1 MRKYLELF
9 TENFPADIADKL
21 VSSNWPYVGYSMT
34 EDRVIHA
41 AIPEPEEPDPA
52 AGYVDL
58 GLSVMWASCNLGASN
73 PEELGETYKWG
84 ETDEH
89 KRGEKEYIEAP
100 NLSEHSYSYDRDA
113 VTASMKNNPYVKYLH
128 YRIPTAELWQEL
140 IDNTTREVYTN
151 SEGRNI
157 CKYTS
162 NINGNFILL
171 PLLMQT
177 EGNKNIYYKTTTPSS
192 LNGKG
197 SSNSTVGKII
207 RIYSESSTTGVV
219 SDFNDAKGDDQNN
232 YVRGVC
238 SYPPKTDIIQYGNSI
253 SSDSTFVLTSAHSIE
268 ITCPENFTVYF
279 STTPN
284 FTPGSTDENVVGY
297 YKAVKREDNYYRQ
310 ISCQELS
317 FGQSE
322 HDYLYMCFVCD
333 KATTLTPSVWN
344 VPSCL
349 EQTILI
355 NLGEPVSIPASDNNV
370 YRIVYND
377 IANYDLTV
385 AWDKTSTMTAYVS
398 SYCNFAT
405 TALDL
410 LKTIVLNRRRP
421 SLTVTSSEV
430 DTWLSKSLEDNY
442 VYVRLV
448 STDAGNVTFTSSKP
462 AE

>member
-1 MRKYLELF
+1 MKKHLELF
-9 TENFPADIADKL
+9 SNGFDATLEVKIKPE
-21 VSSNWPYVGYSMT
+21 NWPYIGY
-34 EDRVIHA
+34 DVINDTVA
-41 AIPEPEEPDPA
+41 WSTIIEKEEPLTS
-52 AGYVDL
+52 GFVDL

-100 NLSEHSYSYDRDA
+100 YLSEHSYSYDRDT
-113 VTASMKNNPYVKYLH
+113 VTVSMKNNPYVKYLH

-171 PLLMQT
+171 PLLMT
-177 EGNKNIYYKTTTPSS
+177 AEGNNEIYYKTTTPSS
-192 LNGKG
+192 SVGKEQ
-197 SSNSTVGKII
+197 SNSSVGKII
-207 RIYSESSTTGVV
+207 RIFSESGTNIVV
-219 SDFNDAKGDDQNN
+219 SDFNDAKGEPQNN

-268 ITCPENFTVYF
+268 ITCPEDFAVYF
-279 STTPN
+279 SNTPD
-284 FTPGSTDENVVGY
+284 FVPDSTDENVVGY

-322 HDYLYMCFVCD
+322 HDYLYMRFVCD
-333 KATTLTPSVWN
+333 KATTLTPSIWN
-344 VPSCL
+344 VSSCL
-349 EQTILI
+349 EKTILI
-355 NLGEPVSIPASDNNV
+355 SLDEPVSRPASGNNV

-385 AWDKTSTMTAYVS
+385 VWDHKSTNLSTYVA
-398 SYCNFAT
+398 SYCSFTT
-405 TALDL
+405 TATDK
-410 LKTIVLNRRRP
+410 LKTISVRKN
-421 SLTVTSSEV
+421 SSTIVNATEV
-430 DTWLSKSLEDNY
+430 NSWASSVESEGFLY
-442 VYVRLV
+442 IRF
-448 STDAGNVTFTSSKP
+448 STGGNGNVTFTSAKP
-462 AE
+462 VE